1 MTFNIQYIEPFL
13 IILEM
18 EPYPFPSPGSS
29 HFTKSLSWMK
39 LGEKQLKGNFLPLRG
54 KDKGSSSDSNSTG
67 LFLYPFSTE
76 TAETGPFLQVPL
88 SKRG

>member
-1 MTFNIQYIEPFL
+1 
-13 IILEM
+13 M

-29 HFTKSLSWMK
+29 HFTKSLS
-39 LGEKQLKGNFLPLRG
+39 LSDEVRGEAVKGELPLTEG
-54 KDKGSSSDSNSTG
+54 KKTRVHPQTLIPG
-67 LFLYPFSTE
+67 LFLWDPFSTE